1 MAFTPSYD
9 ETREPLEVFAIDE
22 KMNRATGSIPYRSL
36 RWVRRYCEPGEFEM
50 VVPANIYSP
59 SWAFIYTDS
68 RPEMGIIQKVEYQD
82 DSQVYGGIDSVT
94 LSGYFFEIVLD
105 NIVFL
110 VESPEE
116 QKVYVPEP
124 KRPYFQHSKNDSK
137 VYTDGVGTY
146 YYENKSGTYTNAT
159 TGQTFTNADG
169 LSEVDYKP
177 AYGNMYGN
185 EDVGITSYD
194 YYTDSSH
201 EQVTVVPYNPDAGTK
216 TYDILFEDDRG
227 NAYYL
232 NDYGRVTQAVGVV
245 DSYQDTYTARKRS
258 WNALDG
264 DEYGKYYTVTVK
276 GPWQRT
282 DALEPIT
289 EGDSIEIV
297 LNWARRMMGDWILY
311 EEPEIEGVQK
321 AVDPSFQY
329 LGDLLYS
336 TLWEVGASLR
346 LEYLFDKNIFIL
358 SVYRG
363 FDRTQ
368 IEDAEPVAAMTLPT
382 TLAEVDALPEV
393 APLSDGQTLPDG
405 YIPVEYVESDGT
417 QYVDTGVTAGSATS
431 FTLDVETF
439 SDSASGNH
447 HLMSATTG
455 SQMIVLRVTSGG
467 TGYSARFGSAA
478 LQSLQLSGEVFGRHT
493 FELSNGEISVDGG
506 QTTSFSAGSFD
517 TGLNLYLCG
526 LNSSGSYVQ
535 GTHMRVYSLA
545 ASDGSTSTDMTPCV
559 RRSDG
564 KAGLYDSVSGT
575 FVAPSGGNM
584 KPGTA
589 IDPVLPDGYTKLVYI
604 ESTGTQYV
612 DTGYKADQDTLLRG
626 KFYITNV
633 DDAGGTTGFVGFGA
647 YAAGNTR
654 MIGTYS
660 WNQQYEVN
668 FGNTYW
674 FAGDMAL
681 GDTFELEQ
689 DGRDATVKINGT
701 TYTHQ
706 FDSVTFE
713 TPGTVYVMGY
723 NSTGGAFTGKQ
734 RCYSFE
740 MVKDGATARSLV
752 PAKRDSDG
760 AVGFYDLISGQ
771 FLGNN
776 GTGTFIAGPE
786 VQYPAKLTYYP
797 NSATATGEV
806 AAQEGHVG
814 DSVTVAQNGYTD
826 PNKIFLHWGTLPT
839 GGTTY
844 QPGSSYVLT
853 GMTDALYAQW
863 QDNGPEPP
871 EPTPTGGKAPW
882 AVFSD
887 TWGTIYGYDAIRD
900 ESNYKNTCYTLYEY
914 DKPSGFDSDG
924 LPSAGYRKVFA
935 DTPSGD
941 GVYNITGVEVYIPY
955 TTVRGYYTSRIGEDD
970 EPDIETYLDLR
981 SEKPSCDNQWSRDS
995 VTVDVTS
1002 YGQIANAVE
1011 QGRAQ
1016 LLAQGDGSAMPTAT
1030 AYDEWDQDLQTRGET
1045 YLKESYGVE
1054 TTLDTG
1060 TVNTRDYLRG
1070 WDLGDLV
1077 EFEVS
1082 TVGLA
1087 EQARITEVEEVYE
1100 SGKVSVNVTVGD
1112 SQLLRTKTGGA

>member
-1 MAFTPSYD
+1 MSFTPSYD

-59 SWAFIYTDS
+59 TWAFVYTDS

-94 LSGYFFEIVLD
+94 LSGYFFEVVLN

-146 YYENKSGTYTNAT
+146 YYENKSGTYTNAS
-159 TGQTFTNADG
+159 TGKTFTNADG
-169 LSEVDYKP
+169 LSEVEYKP

-368 IEDAEPVAAMTLPT
+368 IEDAEPVAAAVA
-382 TLAEVDALPEV
+382 LAEVM
-393 APLSDGQTLPDG
+393 PLSDGPVLPSG
-405 YIPVEYVESDGT
+405 YTELEYIQSSGT
-417 QYVDTGVTAGSATS
+417 QYINTG
-431 FTLDVETF
+431 F
-439 SDSASGNH
+439 N
-447 HLMSATTG
+447 
-455 SQMIVLRVTSGG
+455 
-467 TGYSARFGSAA
+467 
-478 LQSLQLSGEVFGRHT
+478 
-493 FELSNGEISVDGG
+493 
-506 QTTSFSAGSFD
+506 
-517 TGLNLYLCG
+517 
-526 LNSSGSYVQ
+526 
-535 GTHMRVYSLA
+535 
-545 ASDGSTSTDMTPCV
+545 P
-559 RRSDG
+559 
-564 KAGLYDSVSGT
+564 
-575 FVAPSGGNM
+575 
-584 KPGTA
+584 
-589 IDPVLPDGYTKLVYI
+589 
-604 ESTGTQYV
+604 
-612 DTGYKADQDTLLRG
+612 DQDTRLVVDFETLTAQTDKHFFGSRVAMSSTSFCFIDTAEG
-626 KFYITNV
+626 DFRDDYARLQHTFSSSINEVGRYTLDKNKNV
-633 DDAGGTTGFVGFGA
+633 V
-647 YAAGNTR
+647 
-654 MIGTYS
+654 S
-660 WNQQYEVN
+660 
-668 FGNTYW
+668 
-674 FAGDMAL
+674 FAGESHSHSSSSFSIPYPIYLCAL
-681 GDTFELEQ
+681 NTGGSTTTFSNMRIYSCQ
-689 DGRDATVKINGT
+689 IYDNGT
-701 TYTHQ
+701 K
-706 FDSVTFE
+706 V
-713 TPGTVYVMGY
+713 
-723 NSTGGAFTGKQ
+723 
-734 RCYSFE
+734 RE
-740 MVKDGATARSLV
+740 MV

-760 AVGFYDLISGQ
+760 AIGLYDTVGGTFY
-771 FLGNN
+771 GNA
-776 GTGTFIAGPE
+776 GTGAFAAGPE
-786 VQYPAKLTYYP
+786 VKYPAKLTYYP
-797 NSATATGEV
+797 NSTTATGEV
-806 AAQEGHVG
+806 AAQEGYVG
-814 DSVTVAQNGYTD
+814 DSVIVAQNGYTD
-826 PNKIFLHWGTLPT
+826 PNKTFLHWGTLPT

-844 QPGSSYVLT
+844 QPGSSFVLT

-863 QDNGPEPP
+863 QDNEPEPP

-900 ESNYKNTCYTLYEY
+900 ESNYRNTCFTLYEY
-914 DKPSGFDSDG
+914 DKPSGFESDG
-924 LPSAGYRKVFA
+924 LPSASYRKVFA

-955 TTVRGYYTSRIGEDD
+955 TTVRGYHTSRIGEDD
-970 EPDIETYLDLR
+970 EPDVETYLDLR
-981 SEKPSCDNQWSRDS
+981 SEKPSCDNQWGRDS

-1002 YGQIANAVE
+1002 YGQIANAVAK
-1011 QGRAQ
+1011 GRAQ
-1016 LLAQGDGSAMPTAT
+1016 LLAQGDGSAPPTES
-1030 AYDEWDQDLQTRGET
+1030 AYEAWDQDLQTRGET
-1045 YLKESYGVE
+1045 YLRENYGVE

-1060 TVNTRDYLRG
+1060 TVNTRDYLKG

-1100 SGKVSVNVTVGD
+1100 SGKVSINVTVGD
-1112 SQLLRTKTGGA
+1112 SQLLRLKNGGA

>member
-1 MAFTPSYD
+1 MSFTPSYD

-50 VVPANIYSP
+50 VVPANIYDP
-59 SWAFIYTDS
+59 SWAFVYTDS

-94 LSGYFFEIVLD
+94 LSGYFFEVVLN

-124 KRPYFQHSKNDSK
+124 RRPYFQHSKNDSK

-159 TGQTFTNADG
+159 TGQTFTNAEG

-185 EDVGITSYD
+185 PDVGITSYD

-216 TYDILFEDDRG
+216 TYEILFEDDRG

-289 EGDSIEIV
+289 EGDSVEIV

-311 EEPEIEGVQK
+311 EEPDIEGVQK

-368 IEDAEPVAAMTLPT
+368 IEDAEPVAAMALPT
-382 TLAEVDALPEV
+382 TIAEVDALPEV

-417 QYVDTGVTAGSATS
+417 QYVDTG
-431 FTLDVETF
+431 
-439 SDSASGNH
+439 
-447 HLMSATTG
+447 
-455 SQMIVLRVTSGG
+455 
-467 TGYSARFGSAA
+467 
-478 LQSLQLSGEVFGRHT
+478 
-493 FELSNGEISVDGG
+493 
-506 QTTSFSAGSFD
+506 
-517 TGLNLYLCG
+517 
-526 LNSSGSYVQ
+526 
-535 GTHMRVYSLA
+535 
-545 ASDGSTSTDMTPCV
+545 
-559 RRSDG
+559 
-564 KAGLYDSVSGT
+564 
-575 FVAPSGGNM
+575 
-584 KPGTA
+584 
-589 IDPVLPDGYTKLVYI
+589 
-604 ESTGTQYV
+604 
-612 DTGYKADQDTLLRG
+612 YKADQDTLLRG

-633 DDAGGTTGFVGFGA
+633 DNAGGTTGFVGFGA
-647 YAAGNTR
+647 YAAGNTQ

-660 WNQQYEVN
+660 WDQQYEVN
-668 FGNTYW
+668 FGSVYW
-674 FAGDMAL
+674 FAGDMAI

-689 DGRDATVKINGT
+689 DGRDATAKINGV

-706 FDSVTFE
+706 FDSATFE

-740 MVKDGATARSLV
+740 MVKDGATVRSLV

-760 AVGFYDLISGQ
+760 AVGFYDLVSGQ

-786 VQYPAKLTYYP
+786 VQHPAKLTYYP
-797 NSATATGEV
+797 NSTTATGTV
-806 AAQEGHVG
+806 AAQEGYAG

-826 PNKIFLHWGTLPT
+826 QNKTFLHWGTLPT

-863 QDNGPEPP
+863 QDNEPEPP

-900 ESNYKNTCYTLYEY
+900 ESNYKNTCFTLYEY
-914 DKPSGFDSDG
+914 DKPSGFDPDG
-924 LPSAGYRKVFA
+924 LPSVSYRKVFA

-941 GVYNITGVEVYIPY
+941 GVYNLVGVEVYIPY
-955 TTVRGYYTSRIGEDD
+955 DTMRGYHTSRIGEDD
-970 EPDIETYLDLR
+970 EPDVETYLDLR

-995 VTVDVTS
+995 VTVEVES
-1002 YGQIANAVE
+1002 YGQIANAVAK
-1011 QGRAQ
+1011 GRAQ
-1016 LLAQGDGSAMPTAT
+1016 LLAQGDGSAPPTKS
-1030 AYDEWDQDLQTRGET
+1030 AYEAWDQDLQTRGET
-1045 YLKESYGVE
+1045 YLKENYGVE

-1060 TVNTRDYLRG
+1060 TVNTRDYLKG

-1100 SGKVSVNVTVGD
+1100 SGKVSINVTVGD
-1112 SQLLRTKTGGA
+1112 SQLLRLKTGGA

>member
-1 MAFTPSYD
+1 MSFTPSYD

-50 VVPANIYSP
+50 VVPADIYNP
-59 SWAFIYTDS
+59 TWAFVYTDS

-94 LSGYFFEIVLD
+94 LSGYFFEVVLN

-146 YYENKSGTYTNAT
+146 YYQNKSGTYTNAT
-159 TGQTFTNADG
+159 TGKTFTNADG
-169 LSEVDYKP
+169 LTEVDYKP
-177 AYGNMYGN
+177 AYGNMHGN
-185 EDVGITSYD
+185 PDVGITSYD

-232 NDYGRVTQAVGVV
+232 NDHGRVTQAVGVV
-245 DSYQDTYTARKRS
+245 DSYGDTYTARKRS

-289 EGDSIEIV
+289 EGDSVEIV

-368 IEDAEPVAAMTLPT
+368 IEDAEPVAAMALPT
-382 TLAEVDALPEV
+382 TLAEVET
-393 APLSDGQTLPDG
+393 LSDGPVLPSG
-405 YIPVEYVESDGT
+405 YTELEYIQSSGT
-417 QYVDTGVTAGSATS
+417 QYIRLDFTPDSDTRVVLDHQLTDTSGTYAMLGSRTSTTSADVFSVFVTNGQLRTDYAANEHGTFTATTS
-431 FTLDVETF
+431 RETLDKDGRVTKYNGKTSTLSAATF
-439 SDSASGNH
+439 TCPRPMVLFSVQNVSGTQGFVFDDQVDNRPVKMRLYSCQIYDGDTLARDLVPARRQSDSA
-447 HLMSATTG
+447 
-455 SQMIVLRVTSGG
+455 V
-467 TGYSARFGSAA
+467 
-478 LQSLQLSGEVFGRHT
+478 
-493 FELSNGEISVDGG
+493 
-506 QTTSFSAGSFD
+506 
-517 TGLNLYLCG
+517 
-526 LNSSGSYVQ
+526 
-535 GTHMRVYSLA
+535 
-545 ASDGSTSTDMTPCV
+545 
-559 RRSDG
+559 
-564 KAGLYDSVSGT
+564 GLYD
-575 FVAPSGGNM
+575 
-584 KPGTA
+584 
-589 IDPVLPDGYTKLVYI
+589 
-604 ESTGTQYV
+604 
-612 DTGYKADQDTLLRG
+612 
-626 KFYITNV
+626 
-633 DDAGGTTGFVGFGA
+633 
-647 YAAGNTR
+647 
-654 MIGTYS
+654 
-660 WNQQYEVN
+660 
-668 FGNTYW
+668 
-674 FAGDMAL
+674 
-681 GDTFELEQ
+681 
-689 DGRDATVKINGT
+689 TV
-701 TYTHQ
+701 
-706 FDSVTFE
+706 
-713 TPGTVYVMGY
+713 
-723 NSTGGAFTGKQ
+723 
-734 RCYSFE
+734 
-740 MVKDGATARSLV
+740 
-752 PAKRDSDG
+752 
-760 AVGFYDLISGQ
+760 
-771 FLGNN
+771 
-776 GTGTFIAGPE
+776 TGTFYGNAGTGAFAAGPE
-786 VQYPAKLTYYP
+786 VKYPAKLTYYP
-797 NSATATGEV
+797 NSTTATGTV
-806 AAQEGHVG
+806 AAQEGYVG

-826 PNKIFLHWGTLPT
+826 PNKTFLHWGTLPT

-863 QDNGPEPP
+863 QDNKPEPP

-900 ESNYKNTCYTLYEY
+900 ESNYKNTCFTLYEY
-914 DKPSGFDSDG
+914 DKPSGFDPDG
-924 LPSAGYRKVFA
+924 LPSASYRKVFA

-941 GVYNITGVEVYIPY
+941 GVYNLTGVEVFIPY
-955 TTVRGYYTSRIGEDD
+955 TTVRGYHTSRIGEDD

-981 SEKPSCDNQWSRDS
+981 SEKPSCDNQWSRES
-995 VTVDVTS
+995 VTIEVSNTA
-1002 YGQIANAVE
+1002 QIPAAVE
-1011 QGRAQ
+1011 EGRAQ
-1016 LLAQGDGSAMPTAT
+1016 LLAQGDGSAPPTES
-1030 AYDEWDQDLQTRGET
+1030 AYEAWDQDLQTRGVN
-1045 YLKESYGVE
+1045 YLNENYGVE

-1060 TVNTRDYLRG
+1060 TVNTRDYLKG

-1100 SGKVSVNVTVGD
+1100 SGRVSINITVGD
-1112 SQLLRTKTGGA
+1112 SQLVRTKTGGA

>member
-50 VVPANIYSP
+50 VVPADIYSP
-59 SWAFIYTDS
+59 TWAFVYTDS

-94 LSGYFFEIVLD
+94 LSGYFFEVVLN

-146 YYENKSGTYTNAT
+146 YYENKSGTYTNAS
-159 TGQTFTNADG
+159 TGKTFTNADG
-169 LSEVDYKP
+169 LTEVDYKP
-177 AYGNMYGN
+177 AYGNMQGN
-185 EDVGITSYD
+185 PDVGITSYD

-232 NDYGRVTQAVGVV
+232 NDHGRVTQAVGVV
-245 DSYQDTYTARKRS
+245 DSYGDTYTARKRS

-289 EGDSIEIV
+289 EGDSVEIV

-311 EEPEIEGVQK
+311 EEPEIEGIQK

-368 IEDAEPVAAMTLPT
+368 IEDAEPVAAMVMPT
-382 TLAEVDALPEV
+382 TLAEV
-393 APLSDGQTLPDG
+393 APLSDGPVLPSG
-405 YIPVEYVESDGT
+405 YTELEYISASGT
-417 QYVDTGVTAGSATS
+417 QYVDTGFRPNNDTRVVADITSPTNRSVSPQPFGATDNTRYFVIFIGRLGMWNTRFGTSAITTIEGSDGAGDRVTIDKNKNVTS
-431 FTLDVETF
+431 VNSYSLTLPDQTF
-439 SDSASGNH
+439 SIDRPLYLLARNNNGIADSFCNCSIYSCQIYDGDALARDLVPARRQSDSA
-447 HLMSATTG
+447 
-455 SQMIVLRVTSGG
+455 V
-467 TGYSARFGSAA
+467 
-478 LQSLQLSGEVFGRHT
+478 
-493 FELSNGEISVDGG
+493 
-506 QTTSFSAGSFD
+506 
-517 TGLNLYLCG
+517 
-526 LNSSGSYVQ
+526 
-535 GTHMRVYSLA
+535 
-545 ASDGSTSTDMTPCV
+545 
-559 RRSDG
+559 
-564 KAGLYDSVSGT
+564 GLYD
-575 FVAPSGGNM
+575 
-584 KPGTA
+584 
-589 IDPVLPDGYTKLVYI
+589 
-604 ESTGTQYV
+604 
-612 DTGYKADQDTLLRG
+612 
-626 KFYITNV
+626 
-633 DDAGGTTGFVGFGA
+633 
-647 YAAGNTR
+647 
-654 MIGTYS
+654 
-660 WNQQYEVN
+660 
-668 FGNTYW
+668 
-674 FAGDMAL
+674 
-681 GDTFELEQ
+681 
-689 DGRDATVKINGT
+689 TV
-701 TYTHQ
+701 
-706 FDSVTFE
+706 
-713 TPGTVYVMGY
+713 
-723 NSTGGAFTGKQ
+723 
-734 RCYSFE
+734 
-740 MVKDGATARSLV
+740 
-752 PAKRDSDG
+752 
-760 AVGFYDLISGQ
+760 
-771 FLGNN
+771 
-776 GTGTFIAGPE
+776 TGTFYGNAGTGSFTAGPE

-797 NSATATGEV
+797 NSTTATGAV
-806 AAQEGHVG
+806 AAQEGYVG

-826 PNKIFLHWGTLPT
+826 PNKTFLHWGTLPT

-863 QDNGPEPP
+863 QDNKPEPP

-900 ESNYKNTCYTLYEY
+900 ESNYKNTCFTLYEY

-924 LPSAGYRKVFA
+924 LPSASYRKVFA

-941 GVYNITGVEVYIPY
+941 GVYNLEGVEVFIPY
-955 TTVRGYYTSRIGEDD
+955 TTVRGYHTSRIGEDD

-995 VTVDVTS
+995 VTVEVET
-1002 YGQIANAVE
+1002 YGQIANAVAK
-1011 QGRAQ
+1011 GRAQ
-1016 LLAQGDGSAMPTAT
+1016 LLAQGDGSAPPTKS
-1030 AYDEWDQDLQTRGET
+1030 AYEAWDQDLQARGET
-1045 YLKESYGVE
+1045 YLKENYGVE

-1060 TVNTRDYLRG
+1060 TVNTRDYLKG

-1100 SGKVSVNVTVGD
+1100 SGKVSINITVGD
-1112 SQLLRTKTGGA
+1112 SQLLRLKNGGA

>member
-50 VVPANIYSP
+50 VVPADIYSTD
-59 SWAFIYTDS
+59 WAFIYTDS

-94 LSGYFFEIVLD
+94 LSGYFFEVVLN

-146 YYENKSGTYTNAT
+146 YYQNKSGTYTNAT

-185 EDVGITSYD
+185 PDVGITSYD
-194 YYTDSSH
+194 YYTDPSH

-232 NDYGRVTQAVGVV
+232 NDHGRVTQAVGVV
-245 DSYQDTYTARKRS
+245 DSYGDTYTARKRS

-289 EGDSIEIV
+289 EGDSVDIV

-368 IEDAEPVAAMTLPT
+368 LEDAEPVAAMALPT
-382 TLAEVDALPEV
+382 TLAEVE
-393 APLSDGQTLPDG
+393 TLPDG
-405 YIPVEYVESDGT
+405 PVLPSGYTELEYIQSSGT
-417 QYVDTGVTAGSATS
+417 QYIRLDFTPDSDTRVVLDHQLTDTQNTQAVLGSRTSTTSADVFSVFVTNGQLRTDYAANEHGTFTATTS
-431 FTLDVETF
+431 RETLDKDGRVTKYNGKTSTLSAATF
-439 SDSASGNH
+439 TCPRPMALFSVQNVSGTQGFVFDDQVDNRPVKMRLYSCQIYDGDTLARDLVPARRQSDSA
-447 HLMSATTG
+447 
-455 SQMIVLRVTSGG
+455 V
-467 TGYSARFGSAA
+467 
-478 LQSLQLSGEVFGRHT
+478 
-493 FELSNGEISVDGG
+493 
-506 QTTSFSAGSFD
+506 
-517 TGLNLYLCG
+517 
-526 LNSSGSYVQ
+526 
-535 GTHMRVYSLA
+535 
-545 ASDGSTSTDMTPCV
+545 
-559 RRSDG
+559 
-564 KAGLYDSVSGT
+564 GLYD
-575 FVAPSGGNM
+575 
-584 KPGTA
+584 
-589 IDPVLPDGYTKLVYI
+589 
-604 ESTGTQYV
+604 
-612 DTGYKADQDTLLRG
+612 
-626 KFYITNV
+626 
-633 DDAGGTTGFVGFGA
+633 
-647 YAAGNTR
+647 
-654 MIGTYS
+654 
-660 WNQQYEVN
+660 
-668 FGNTYW
+668 
-674 FAGDMAL
+674 
-681 GDTFELEQ
+681 
-689 DGRDATVKINGT
+689 TV
-701 TYTHQ
+701 
-706 FDSVTFE
+706 
-713 TPGTVYVMGY
+713 
-723 NSTGGAFTGKQ
+723 
-734 RCYSFE
+734 
-740 MVKDGATARSLV
+740 
-752 PAKRDSDG
+752 
-760 AVGFYDLISGQ
+760 
-771 FLGNN
+771 
-776 GTGTFIAGPE
+776 TGTFYGNAGAGAFAAGTE
-786 VQYPAKLTYYP
+786 VKYPAKLTYYP
-797 NSATATGEV
+797 NSTTATGTV
-806 AAQEGHVG
+806 AAQEGYVG

-826 PNKIFLHWGTLPT
+826 PNKTFLHWGTLPT

-863 QDNGPEPP
+863 QDNKPEPP

-900 ESNYKNTCYTLYEY
+900 ESNYKNTCFVLYDY
-914 DKPSGFDSDG
+914 DLPAFDSGGDVIVDTG
-924 LPSAGYRKVFA
+924 YGGYTDAGVLA
-935 DTPSGD
+935 SMT
-941 GVYNITGVEVYIPY
+941 TA
-955 TTVRGYYTSRIGEDD
+955 TATVRYQSKRGYLTQRVGSDD
-970 EPDIETYLDLR
+970 EPAMETYLDLR
-981 SEKPSCDNQWSRDS
+981 DEKPSCDNAWPREG
-995 VTVDVTS
+995 VTVN
-1002 YGQIANAVE
+1002 IADYSSP
-1011 QGRAQ
+1011 AQ
-1016 LLAQGDGSAMPTAT
+1016 AREAAEEELRKGIPADMKGIYD
-1030 AYDEWDQDLQTRGET
+1030 AYEADLQTRGVN
-1045 YLKESYGVE
+1045 YLNENYGVE

-1100 SGKVSVNVTVGD
+1100 SGKVSINVTVGD
-1112 SQLLRTKTGGA
+1112 SQLLRLKNGGA

>member
-1 MAFTPSYD
+1 MSFTPSYD

-22 KMNRATGSIPYRSL
+22 KMNRATGSISYRSL

-50 VVPANIYSP
+50 VVPANLYSP
-59 SWAFIYTDS
+59 TWAFVYTDS

-94 LSGYFFEIVLD
+94 LSGYFFEVVLN

-124 KRPYFQHSKNDSK
+124 RRPYFQHSKNDSK

-159 TGQTFTNADG
+159 TGQTFTNAEG

-177 AYGNMYGN
+177 AYGNMHGN
-185 EDVGITSYD
+185 EDIGITSYD

-201 EQVTVVPYNPDAGTK
+201 EQVTAVPYNPDAGTK

-289 EGDSIEIV
+289 EGDSVEIV

-368 IEDAEPVAAMTLPT
+368 LEDAEPVAALPT
-382 TLAEVDALPEV
+382 TLAEVDALSEV
-393 APLSDGQTLPDG
+393 MPLSDT
-405 YIPVEYVESDGT
+405 
-417 QYVDTGVTAGSATS
+417 
-431 FTLDVETF
+431 
-439 SDSASGNH
+439 
-447 HLMSATTG
+447 
-455 SQMIVLRVTSGG
+455 
-467 TGYSARFGSAA
+467 
-478 LQSLQLSGEVFGRHT
+478 
-493 FELSNGEISVDGG
+493 
-506 QTTSFSAGSFD
+506 
-517 TGLNLYLCG
+517 
-526 LNSSGSYVQ
+526 
-535 GTHMRVYSLA
+535 
-545 ASDGSTSTDMTPCV
+545 
-559 RRSDG
+559 
-564 KAGLYDSVSGT
+564 
-575 FVAPSGGNM
+575 
-584 KPGTA
+584 
-589 IDPVLPDGYTKLVYI
+589 PVLPSGYTELEYI
-604 ESTGTQYV
+604 ESTGTQY
-612 DTGYKADQDTLLRG
+612 
-626 KFYITNV
+626 IN
-633 DDAGGTTGFVGFGA
+633 TGFNPKNTSRVVVDIEPTSGNTTNGVFGGRTGTNNETFCVWDIDGA
-647 YAAGNTR
+647 YRTDYGSANHVQTDVSASGRVTIDKNMGVTTIGNR
-654 MIGTYS
+654 
-660 WNQQYEVN
+660 
-668 FGNTYW
+668 
-674 FAGDMAL
+674 
-681 GDTFELEQ
+681 TFSQ
-689 DGRDATVKINGT
+689 T
-701 TYTHQ
+701 
-706 FDSVTFE
+706 S
-713 TPGTVYVMGY
+713 
-723 NSTGGAFTGKQ
+723 GAFTSANALTILAVNGAGQ
-734 RCYSFE
+734 NGQTLDNRMFRARLYSAQMYDNGTQVRGF
-740 MVKDGATARSLV
+740 V

-760 AVGFYDLISGQ
+760 TVGLYDTINGQ
-771 FLGNN
+771 FYGNA
-776 GTGTFIAGPE
+776 GTGSFTAGPE

-797 NSATATGEV
+797 NSTTATGAV
-806 AAQEGHVG
+806 AAQEGYVG
-814 DSVTVAQNGYTD
+814 DSVAVAQNGYTD
-826 PNKIFLHWGTLPT
+826 PNRTFLHWGTLPT

-863 QDNGPEPP
+863 QDNEPEPP

-900 ESNYKNTCYTLYEY
+900 ESNYKNTCFTLYEY

-924 LPSAGYRKVFA
+924 LPSASYRKVFA

-941 GVYNITGVEVYIPY
+941 DVYNLEGVEVYIPY
-955 TTVRGYYTSRIGEDD
+955 TTVRGYHTSRIGEND
-970 EPDIETYLDLR
+970 EPDVETYLDLR
-981 SEKPSCDNQWSRDS
+981 SEKPSCDNQWGRDS
-995 VTVDVTS
+995 VTVEVTS
-1002 YGQIANAVE
+1002 YGQIANAVG

-1060 TVNTRDYLRG
+1060 TVNTRDYLKG

-1100 SGKVSVNVTVGD
+1100 SGKVSINVTVGD
-1112 SQLLRTKTGGA
+1112 SQLLRLKTGGA

>member
-1 MAFTPSYD
+1 MSFTPSYD

-59 SWAFIYTDS
+59 DWAFVYTDS

-82 DSQVYGGIDSVT
+82 DAQVYGGIDSVT
-94 LSGYFFEIVLD
+94 LSGYFFEVVLN

-146 YYENKSGTYTNAT
+146 YYQNKSGTYTNAT
-159 TGQTFTNADG
+159 TGQTFTNAEG

-177 AYGNMYGN
+177 AYGNMHGN

-201 EQVTVVPYNPDAGTK
+201 EQVTVVPYNPDAETK

-232 NDYGRVTQAVGVV
+232 NDHGRVTQAVGVV

-289 EGDSIEIV
+289 EGDSVEIV

-368 IEDAEPVAAMTLPT
+368 IEDAEPVAAMALPT
-382 TLAEVDALPEV
+382 TLAEVET
-393 APLSDGQTLPDG
+393 LSDG
-405 YIPVEYVESDGT
+405 
-417 QYVDTGVTAGSATS
+417 
-431 FTLDVETF
+431 
-439 SDSASGNH
+439 
-447 HLMSATTG
+447 
-455 SQMIVLRVTSGG
+455 
-467 TGYSARFGSAA
+467 
-478 LQSLQLSGEVFGRHT
+478 
-493 FELSNGEISVDGG
+493 
-506 QTTSFSAGSFD
+506 
-517 TGLNLYLCG
+517 
-526 LNSSGSYVQ
+526 
-535 GTHMRVYSLA
+535 
-545 ASDGSTSTDMTPCV
+545 
-559 RRSDG
+559 
-564 KAGLYDSVSGT
+564 
-575 FVAPSGGNM
+575 
-584 KPGTA
+584 
-589 IDPVLPDGYTKLVYI
+589 PVLPDGYTELEYI
-604 ESTGTQYV
+604 QSSGTQYV
-612 DTGYKADQDTLLRG
+612 
-626 KFYITNV
+626 N
-633 DDAGGTTGFVGFGA
+633 TGFSPDN
-647 YAAGNTR
+647 NTR
-654 MIGTYS
+654 LVVDFETLTAQTDKHFFGSRVAMSSTSFCFIDAVEGDFRDDYARLQHTFS
-660 WNQQYEVN
+660 SSINEVGRYTLDKN
-668 FGNTYW
+668 KNVVS
-674 FAGDMAL
+674 FAGESHSHSSSSFSIPYPIYL
-681 GDTFELEQ
+681 CSLNTGGSTTTFSSMRIYSCQ
-689 DGRDATVKINGT
+689 IYDNGT
-701 TYTHQ
+701 K
-706 FDSVTFE
+706 V
-713 TPGTVYVMGY
+713 
-723 NSTGGAFTGKQ
+723 
-734 RCYSFE
+734 RE
-740 MVKDGATARSLV
+740 MV

-760 AVGFYDLISGQ
+760 AIGLYDTVGGTFY
-771 FLGNN
+771 GNA
-776 GTGTFIAGPE
+776 GTGSFMAGPE

-797 NSATATGEV
+797 NSTTATGTV

-826 PNKIFLHWGTLPT
+826 QNKTFLHWGTLPT

-863 QDNGPEPP
+863 QDSEPEPP

-900 ESNYKNTCYTLYEY
+900 ESNYKNTCYVLYDY
-914 DKPSGFDSDG
+914 DLPAFDSGGDVIVDTG
-924 LPSAGYRKVFA
+924 YGGYTDAGVLASMTTATATVRYQSKRGYLTQRVG
-935 DTPSGD
+935 GD
-941 GVYNITGVEVYIPY
+941 G
-955 TTVRGYYTSRIGEDD
+955 
-970 EPDIETYLDLR
+970 EPAMETYLDLR
-981 SEKPSCDNQWSRDS
+981 DEKPSCDNAWPREG
-995 VTVDVTS
+995 VTVNISEYDS
-1002 YGQIANAVE
+1002 P
-1011 QGRAQ
+1011 AQ
-1016 LLAQGDGSAMPTAT
+1016 AREAAEEELRKGIPADMKEIYD
-1030 AYDEWDQDLQTRGET
+1030 AYEADLQTRGET
-1045 YLKESYGVE
+1045 YLRENYGVE

-1100 SGKVSVNVTVGD
+1100 SGKVSINVTVGD
-1112 SQLLRTKTGGA
+1112 SQLLRLKTGGA